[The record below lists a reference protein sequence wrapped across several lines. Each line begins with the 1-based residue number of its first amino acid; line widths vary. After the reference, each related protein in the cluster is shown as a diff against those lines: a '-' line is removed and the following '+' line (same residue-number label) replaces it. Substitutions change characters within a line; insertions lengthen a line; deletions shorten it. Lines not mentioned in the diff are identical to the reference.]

1 MEERSSLER
10 KIDQILSSGEGN
22 VNRLFAVIDELLE
35 SEAYPSM
42 QILFTRVLGDSVPQ
56 QVWLAMFHKILAT
69 NDWLLIYGLNATA
82 LLGQQSCCNLFL
94 ERNKENRWRAFGGTS
109 FFCRHCD

>member
-10 KIDQILSSGEGN
+10 KIDQILSSGEGS

-56 QVWLAMFHKILAT
+56 QVTSDISQNSQQIIDWWIT
-69 NDWLLIYGLNATA
+69 NSTPLL
-82 LLGQQSCCNLFL
+82 
-94 ERNKENRWRAFGGTS
+94 
-109 FFCRHCD
+109 

>member
-1 MEERSSLER
+1 MER
-10 KIDQILSSGEGN
+10 KIDQILSSGEGS

-56 QVWLAMFHKILAT
+56 QVTSDISQ
-69 NDWLLIYGLNATA
+69 NS
-82 LLGQQSCCNLFL
+82 QQII
-94 ERNKENRWRAFGGTS
+94 
-109 FFCRHCD
+109 D